1 VHGVLFRG
9 RRYDTGNKL
18 EYLRTVVQFA
28 AERPDLAPEF
38 LPWLREFV
46 HTHEAASEGSARE

>member
-1 VHGVLFRG
+1 VYGVKFRG

-28 AERPDLAPEF
+28 SERPDLAEEF
-38 LPWLREFV
+38 MAWLREFV
-46 HTHEAASEGSARE
+46 REHDEAAPAGS